1 MFRVKMEKMKKKKTK
16 RKTFV
21 DELCRRMCSYTIN
34 YATNEKDPAFS
45 LEQRLL
51 GRGTKVFVY
60 RLLYVICR

>member
-1 MFRVKMEKMKKKKTK
+1 MFRVKMEKTKKKTK

-34 YATNEKDPAFS
+34 YATNAKDPAFS

-60 RLLYVICR
+60 CLLYVICR